1 MKRLLFLFI
10 TYFLGKVK
18 KVINNFNRLSYSSYL
33 LLNFIKEIN
42 IEVENE
48 KRISRRRN
56 K

>member
-1 MKRLLFLFI
+1 MKRLLLLFT
-10 TYFLGKVK
+10 TYFHEKAK

-33 LLNFIKEIN
+33 LLNFKKEIN

-48 KRISRRRN
+48 KGIYHRRN